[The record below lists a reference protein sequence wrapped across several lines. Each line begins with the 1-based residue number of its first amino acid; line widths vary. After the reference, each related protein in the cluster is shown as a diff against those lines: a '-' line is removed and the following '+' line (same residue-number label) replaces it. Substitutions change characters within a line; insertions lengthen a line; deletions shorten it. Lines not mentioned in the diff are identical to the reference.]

1 MAKLCLNS
9 RPKASCWLEKRRM
22 SCGGLFKYFLI
33 SFFTF
38 YLLCHSS
45 NLSFWSPFK
54 YDVSPVFLPLLDI
67 RVILNS
73 PDSSKLAGDSI
84 KKSWSLVVYCL
95 AYGQTPMFRFPV
107 GFRTTKL
114 RAGRGILRRESL
126 HKPVNL

>member
-54 YDVSPVFLPLLDI
+54 YDVSPVFLPL
-67 RVILNS
+67 S
-73 PDSSKLAGDSI
+73 PNSSKLAGDSI
-84 KKSWSLVVYCL
+84 KKKNHWWFTTVCL
-95 AYGQTPMFRFPV
+95 AYGQTPTFGFPV
-107 GFRTTKL
+107 GFRTTKV

-126 HKPVNL
+126 HKPMNL